1 VFLYYSKPWGFV
13 LENILRAMQ
22 GEMDQLD
29 LPGKDEPLNCAFQ
42 RRDKG
47 AKKIECALTDSG
59 ATNVL
64 YRMVDRDPCLI
75 DICPI
80 YQAWKKVA

>member
-1 VFLYYSKPWGFV
+1 MSAEV
-13 LENILRAMQ
+13 EQ
-22 GEMDQLD
+22 TD

-47 AKKIECALTDSG
+47 ANNVLTENGGS
-59 ATNVL
+59 NIL

-80 YQAWKKVA
+80 YQTWKKVG

>member
-1 VFLYYSKPWGFV
+1 MSSEV
-13 LENILRAMQ
+13 EQ
-22 GEMDQLD
+22 TD

-47 AKKIECALTDSG
+47 AHNVECVLTDYGGS
-59 ATNVL
+59 NIL

-75 DICPI
+75 DMCPI
-80 YQAWKKVA
+80 YQTWKKVA

>member
-1 VFLYYSKPWGFV
+1 MGFV
-13 LENILRAMQ
+13 LGKTLRAMP
-22 GEMDQLD
+22 GEGKQTDM
-29 LPGKDEPLNCAFQ
+29 PGEGEPLNCAFQ

-47 AKKIECALTDSG
+47 AKKIECVLTDSG

-80 YQAWKKVA
+80 YQTWKKVA